1 MLRRELMGNCSPT
14 DAEARLRAR
23 RLPLQSAHGTDSVH
37 ATTQQEEKLIPTY
50 TTDPPGNE
58 LVPSKKPLVTWALMF
73 LSLVSVLLIP
83 DGTNSGRSGDAESCR
98 GLFCCTIRTLPV
110 GDDCCLLGLRFGS
123 RNHRGRDP
131 HRRTLR
137 VVRRK
142 TGTGRDNSSSAAAA
156 PLPAGGDSRWQDR
169 KTGCLFWKTRVPHRL
184 PTV

>member
-1 MLRRELMGNCSPT
+1 MRRQSLLRRELMGNCSPT

-83 DGTNSGRSGDAESCR
+83 DWTNSGSTRPMRILAVPVMLSLAGAYFAAQAGHFR
-98 GLFCCTIRTLPV
+98 WAMIAAFWGFVLVQGIIVAVTLI
-110 GDDCCLLGLRFGS
+110 
-123 RNHRGRDP
+123 
-131 HRRTLR
+131 
-137 VVRRK
+137 
-142 TGTGRDNSSSAAAA
+142 
-156 PLPAGGDSRWQDR
+156 GG
-169 KTGCLFWKTRVPHRL
+169 P
-184 PTV
+184 